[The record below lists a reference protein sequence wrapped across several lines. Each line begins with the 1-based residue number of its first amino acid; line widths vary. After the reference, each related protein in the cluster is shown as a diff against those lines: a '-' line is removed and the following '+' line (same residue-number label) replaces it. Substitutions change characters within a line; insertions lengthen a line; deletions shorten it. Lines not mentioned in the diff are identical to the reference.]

1 MKPLLIFKL
10 SHNISIIMFNFLH
23 IIPLFL
29 LFIGISCTPTHKSVG
44 VYLFSPG
51 SPCQEEND
59 FSSYMDTAHLSNWSM
74 ENMNR
79 LINDTLF
86 HISLDMKR
94 KNICVY
100 NHTSHHVS
108 RIPLDRIPKLPI
120 YSIYYHNHDS
130 VFLFFDLRAY
140 VDTTNP
146 DFVMINKDGGIVD
159 TYSLNDIPYIYRGS
173 YHNSIF
179 YSNDKMQDRIVDGK
193 LLIPFAFADLNVLQP
208 VSDFINLPL
217 MGLYDLQHHTC
228 RMLNI
233 RYPQEKIGKRYV
245 RDLVTTAVH
254 ATWQRNEMRQLIV
267 SFTNSP
273 NIYCYDFEKDSLF
286 LTDDC
291 DCIFHNTDSA
301 SMKPDSNYSTFKF
314 WNPEWHSESNI
325 YTRTIQL
332 YANGMFGRTRIVQ
345 LLDSNLR
352 SLGYLC
358 ENKHFYTPYYS
369 NGSWRA
375 QSKDDNLIYEV
386 SLSEKTVICPVDEF
400 MKKYKPAAT
409 VLPDGK
415 TPVNVFFKNLG
426 IPIKNNNIIL
436 IININYPCGH
446 CLEYLL
452 DEMRQHQN
460 EYEAHGVYFVLLE
473 RAGEN
478 YADILLRKYGLE
490 NAANVIVDR
499 RHYPSVILNGKGI
512 DDENYR
518 FFLITDKGVIARTS
532 SSAKMP
538 TDFKELIKNEV
549 FNSKTNNN
557 E

>member
-1 MKPLLIFKL
+1 MNKTFHLFSLL
-10 SHNISIIMFNFLH
+10 
-23 IIPLFL
+23 L
-29 LFIGISCTPTHKSVG
+29 LFIGISCTTTHKSVG
-44 VYLFSPG
+44 IYPFSTG
-51 SPCQEEND
+51 LPCKDEIN
-59 FSSYMDTAHLSNWSM
+59 FNTYMDTSHLSHWWM
-74 ENMNR
+74 MNMNR
-79 LINDTLF
+79 TINDTLF
-86 HISLDMKR
+86 HIGLDMKQ
-94 KNICVY
+94 KNICIY
-100 NHTSHHVS
+100 NHTSNRV
-108 RIPLDRIPKLPI
+108 RQIPLDRIPKLPI

-130 VFLFFDLRAY
+130 VFLFFDRLSVY

-193 LLIPFAFADLNVLQP
+193 LLIPFAFADLNVLRP
-208 VSDFINLPL
+208 VNDFINLPL
-217 MGLYDLQHHTC
+217 MGLYDLRNHTC

-233 RYPQEKIGKRYV
+233 RYPQEEIGKRYV
-245 RDLVTTAVH
+245 KSLFPTAVH
-254 ATWQRNEMRQLIV
+254 PTWRGNEKRMLIV

-273 NIYCYDFEKDSLF
+273 NIYCYDFDKDSLF
-286 LTDDC
+286 LTGDC
-291 DCIFHNTDSA
+291 SCIFHNTDSA
-301 SMKPDSNYSTFKF
+301 SMKPDSIYSTFKF
-314 WNPEWHSESNI
+314 LAPEWNYKSNI

-332 YANGMFGRTRIVQ
+332 YANRIFGRTRIVQ
-345 LLDSNLR
+345 LLDSNLN

-358 ENKHFYTPYYS
+358 EDEHFYTPYYS

-375 QSKDDNLIYEV
+375 QSKDDNRCYEV
-386 SLSEKTVICPVDEF
+386 SLTDKTTPCPVDEF

-415 TPVNVFFKNLG
+415 IPVNVFFNNLG
-426 IPIKNNNIIL
+426 IPIKKDNIIL
-436 IININYPCGH
+436 IINMNYPCGH

-512 DDENYR
+512 DDEYYR
-518 FFLITDKGVIARTS
+518 FINIIDRGASVRVSTAT
-532 SSAKMP
+532 KMP
-538 TDFKELIKNEV
+538 SDFKELVKDKV
-549 FNSKTNNN
+549 FDSNNN
-557 E
+557 NDNNK

>member
-1 MKPLLIFKL
+1 MNKSFTLL
-10 SHNISIIMFNFLH
+10 S
-23 IIPLFL
+23 L
-29 LFIGISCTPTHKSVG
+29 LLLYIGISCTPTHKSVG
-44 VYLFSPG
+44 VYSFSPG
-51 SPCQEEND
+51 LPCQEEND

-79 LINDTLF
+79 TINDTFF
-86 HISLDMKR
+86 HVSLDMKR

-100 NHTSHHVS
+100 NYASHRV
-108 RIPLDRIPKLPI
+108 RQIPLDQIPKLPI

-130 VFLFFDLRAY
+130 VFLFFERQSIYAY
-140 VDTTNP
+140 PTNP

-193 LLIPFAFADLNVLQP
+193 LLIPFAISDLEVFRP
-208 VSDFINLPL
+208 ASDFINLPL
-217 MGLYDLQHHTC
+217 IGLYDLQHHTC

-233 RYPQEKIGKRYV
+233 RYPQEEIGKCYGKN
-245 RDLVTTAVH
+245 LATTAVH
-254 ATWQRNEMRQLIV
+254 ATWRGNEKRRLIV
-267 SFTNSP
+267 NFTNSP

-286 LTDDC
+286 STGDC
-291 DCIFHNTDSA
+291 GCIFHNTDSA
-301 SMKPDSNYSTFKF
+301 SMKPDSIYSTFKF
-314 WNPEWHSESNI
+314 WTPEWHSVLNI
-325 YTRTIQL
+325 YTRTIQS
-332 YANGMFGRTRIVQ
+332 YSNGRTRIVQ
-345 LLDSNLR
+345 LLDSNLNP
-352 SLGYLC
+352 LGYLC
-358 ENKHFYTPYYS
+358 ENEHFYTPFYK

-375 QSKDDNLIYEV
+375 QSKDDNLYYEV
-386 SLSEKTVICPVDEF
+386 SLTGTTFCPVDEF
-400 MKKYKPAAT
+400 IKKCKPAAT

-415 TPVNVFFKNLG
+415 ISVSVFFKNLG
-426 IPIKNNNIIL
+426 IPIKKDNIIM
-436 IININYPCGH
+436 IINMNYPCGH

-478 YADILLRKYGLE
+478 YADILLRQYGLE

-499 RHYPSVILNGKGI
+499 RHYPSVSLNGKGI
-512 DDENYR
+512 DDESYR
-518 FFLITDKGVIARTS
+518 FFLITDKGAVVRTS
-532 SSAKMP
+532 SATKMP

-549 FNSKTNNN
+549 FNSKTKNND
-557 E
+557 

>member
-1 MKPLLIFKL
+1 
-10 SHNISIIMFNFLH
+10 
-23 IIPLFL
+23 
-29 LFIGISCTPTHKSVG
+29 
-44 VYLFSPG
+44 
-51 SPCQEEND
+51 
-59 FSSYMDTAHLSNWSM
+59 
-74 ENMNR
+74 
-79 LINDTLF
+79 
-86 HISLDMKR
+86 
-94 KNICVY
+94 
-100 NHTSHHVS
+100 
-108 RIPLDRIPKLPI
+108 
-120 YSIYYHNHDS
+120 
-130 VFLFFDLRAY
+130 
-140 VDTTNP
+140 
-146 DFVMINKDGGIVD
+146 
-159 TYSLNDIPYIYRGS
+159 
-173 YHNSIF
+173 
-179 YSNDKMQDRIVDGK
+179 
-193 LLIPFAFADLNVLQP
+193 
-208 VSDFINLPL
+208 
-217 MGLYDLQHHTC
+217 
-228 RMLNI
+228 
-233 RYPQEKIGKRYV
+233 
-245 RDLVTTAVH
+245 
-254 ATWQRNEMRQLIV
+254 
-267 SFTNSP
+267 
-273 NIYCYDFEKDSLF
+273 
-286 LTDDC
+286 
-291 DCIFHNTDSA
+291 
-301 SMKPDSNYSTFKF
+301 
-314 WNPEWHSESNI
+314 
-325 YTRTIQL
+325 
-332 YANGMFGRTRIVQ
+332 
-345 LLDSNLR
+345 
-352 SLGYLC
+352 
-358 ENKHFYTPYYS
+358 
-369 NGSWRA
+369 
-375 QSKDDNLIYEV
+375 SKDDNLIYEV

-532 SSAKMP
+532 SSARMP